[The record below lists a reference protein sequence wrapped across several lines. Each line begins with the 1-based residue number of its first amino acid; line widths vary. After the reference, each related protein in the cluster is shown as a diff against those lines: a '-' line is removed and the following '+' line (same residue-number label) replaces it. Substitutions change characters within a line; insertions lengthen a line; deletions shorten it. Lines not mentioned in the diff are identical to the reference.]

1 VEKIMNGVW
10 FTKKNTEL
18 KTFVASYRNR
28 RYNILA
34 TSQTMASEKAVDHF
48 GKVDFQIQEL

>member
-1 VEKIMNGVW
+1 MNGVW